1 MTTWL
6 PAEEAYLSDLSA
18 LCATLSVRFKEE
30 YHKYHR
36 LESRFQIPAIIVSS
50 ALGLAS
56 FGNNQFPQDT
66 SRAINIAMGIVGLG
80 LGVLNSIQSYLRIG
94 PTMAG
99 CLLASVSLARL
110 KESIDLEL
118 ALPVADRSASGIVFL
133 RASSAQ
139 YEKITDAV
147 PAPALRRPRFVRA
160 LDNDRLSTAASA
172 ANVGEGSGSVA
183 VQLNPILR

>member
-1 MTTWL
+1 MTVWL
-6 PAEEAYLSDLSA
+6 PAEEAYLRDLSA

-56 FGNNQFPQDT
+56 FGNNQFPADT

-118 ALPVADRSASGIVFL
+118 ALPVADRSASGIMFV
-133 RASSAQ
+133 RECSAQ
-139 YEKITDAV
+139 YEKIADA
-147 PAPALRRPRFVRA
+147 APAILRRPRFVRA
-160 LDNDRLSTAASA
+160 LDNERLSTAASA
-172 ANVGEGSGSVA
+172 PVMEGHEA
-183 VQLNPILR
+183 VTVLLNPPQR

>member
-6 PAEEAYLSDLSA
+6 PAEEAYLRDLSA

-30 YHKYHR
+30 YHKYRR
-36 LESRFQIPAIIVSS
+36 LESRFQIPSIIVSS

-66 SRAINIAMGIVGLG
+66 AKAINIAMGVVGLG

-118 ALPVADRSASGIVFL
+118 ALPVGDRSASGIMFV
-133 RASSAQ
+133 RECCAM
-139 YEKITDAV
+139 YEKITDA
-147 PAPALRRPRFVRA
+147 APAILKRPRFVRA
-160 LDNDRLSTAASA
+160 LDNDRLSSSPSA
-172 ANVGEGSGSVA
+172 PVGEAVTIQCVVA
-183 VQLNPILR
+183 PPRDA

>member
-6 PAEEAYLSDLSA
+6 PAEEAYLRDLSA

-30 YHKYHR
+30 YHKYHQ

-66 SRAINIAMGIVGLG
+66 AKSINIAMGIVGLG
-80 LGVLNSIQSYLRIG
+80 LGILNSVQSYLRIG

-118 ALPVADRSASGIVFL
+118 ALPLADRSASGIMFV
-133 RASSAQ
+133 RECSAQ
-139 YEKITDAV
+139 YEKITDA
-147 PAPALRRPRFVRA
+147 APAILRRPRFVRA
-160 LDNDRLSTAASA
+160 VDNERLSTAASA
-172 ANVGEGSGSVA
+172 PVGEGHEAVA
-183 VQLNPILR
+183 ILLNPPQR